1 MKKEEKLFKQICEQC
16 ENHSYNMSCE
26 DMSTCPAY
34 QLYLIARDK
43 RKVVYKQ
50 NEWQTPPTP
59 RPEMI

>member
-1 MKKEEKLFKQICEQC
+1 MKEEEKLFRQICERC
-16 ENHSYNMSCE
+16 ENHATNMYCE

-50 NEWQTPPTP
+50 NDWQTPPEP
-59 RPEMI
+59 IPGII